1 VIGGILLEATGKL
14 RPTVTAA
21 VFSTGVY
28 GLSTLLFAVSTTYP
42 LSVLLLVIGGVAN
55 LASMSIGQT
64 LVQLLAPPADRGRV
78 IGVYGMSTNGLRFGS
93 GITVGLFGAVVG
105 IHWSLGLSAAA
116 LCVGTVLAGISARR
130 A

>member
-1 VIGGILLEATGKL
+1 
-14 RPTVTAA
+14 
-21 VFSTGVY
+21 
-28 GLSTLLFAVSTTYP
+28 
-42 LSVLLLVIGGVAN
+42 
-55 LASMSIGQT
+55 
-64 LVQLLAPPADRGRV
+64 
-78 IGVYGMSTNGLRFGS
+78 MSTSGMRFGS